1 MKTQRKRVIMS
12 ECGVITAI
20 VERFWKKKKK
30 SVIRNWNVFVFCN
43 CFRNE

>member
-1 MKTQRKRVIMS
+1 MKIQRKRVIMS

-20 VERFWKKKKK
+20 VESFWKKKK